1 VDLRGRV
8 DAIGGSIDIWNA
20 PISLKRKKKLCTN
33 SKNFID
39 RKNQPGGSMKKKND
53 RAYVYEKIFNDLNRS
68 GFTVKQALVN
78 VTGYAK
84 LDLERFARSMSKAEL
99 AVTKKWADPVSA
111 LKMAKKIIWDEKLE
125 ELTDERECIDSELY
139 GCIDE
144 IKETKAALKVHQRE
158 MKAIDS
164 KIKAF
169 KKTK

>member
-1 VDLRGRV
+1 
-8 DAIGGSIDIWNA
+8 
-20 PISLKRKKKLCTN
+20 
-33 SKNFID
+33 
-39 RKNQPGGSMKKKND
+39 MKKKND
-53 RAYVYEKIFNDLNRS
+53 RASLYERIFNELNRN

-84 LDLERFARSMSKAEL
+84 LDLERFARSMSKVEL
-99 AVTKKWADPVSA
+99 TVTKKWADPVSA
-111 LKMAKKIIWDEKLE
+111 SKMAKKIIWDEKLE

-144 IKETKAALKVHQRE
+144 IKETKVDLKRHQRE